1 MRKIGTRSLK
11 KKEGPKKNPN
21 HKVTEEMLNHI
32 RDEKNIFGWST
43 LNLKERVVML
53 HRVYP
58 EKKISGAYLGQIY
71 KKYGISVKMVK

>member
-21 HKVTEEMLNHI
+21 HKVTEEMLNNI

-43 LNLKERVVML
+43 LNLKECAVML
-53 HRVYP
+53 HRLYP
-58 EKKISGAYLGQIY
+58 ESKISGAYLGQLY
-71 KKYGISVKMVK
+71 KKYNIKVKMVK